1 MSHLLRALVA
11 VSVLAVPG
19 VALAECTKD
28 TDCKGD
34 RVCERGVCVAPADR
48 APPARPEYTPPPPP
62 PTVQPP
68 AARSPRQHL
77 APGTEGTW
85 EARSRKNVLTYNLFS
100 TLYGFFAGFQLQARD
115 PGLTILQLSFL
126 YERAL
131 LPNLSLTGS
140 LTPNLW
146 TDPAGTLPYCGI
158 LVGARYYIFGDAPA
172 GFWAGGELGT
182 LPLNEGPGVSLE
194 GGYQWLFDS

>member
-62 PTVQPP
+62 RAPPARPKYPPPPPPPTVQPP

-85 EARSRKNVLTYNLFS
+85 EARSRKN
-100 TLYGFFAGFQLQARD
+100 
-115 PGLTILQLSFL
+115 
-126 YERAL
+126 
-131 LPNLSLTGS
+131 
-140 LTPNLW
+140 
-146 TDPAGTLPYCGI
+146 
-158 LVGARYYIFGDAPA
+158 
-172 GFWAGGELGT
+172 
-182 LPLNEGPGVSLE
+182 
-194 GGYQWLFDS
+194 